1 MVLISLK
8 NFVLTFKGFFPCG
21 KTAGA
26 ESAFFDIPDEIDCD
40 ACVLE
45 WIWTGPNFQVR
56 QCADITVIGGDD
68 IGCLGQC
75 QNGGICQRGECVCP
89 EGYTGSNCEY
99 VPG

>member
-1 MVLISLK
+1 M
-8 NFVLTFKGFFPCG
+8 FKGFFPCG

-40 ACVLE
+40 ACILE
-45 WIWTGPNFQVR
+45 WIWAGPNFQVR

-68 IGCLGQC
+68 VGCLGQC

-99 VPG
+99 VPGILEL